1 VPKVYNLTEEDKK
14 IIMDFSAVKKRHTKA
29 DDYKSKMERLAKERE
44 RRVGPIPEEAAPL
57 A

>member
-1 VPKVYNLTEEDKK
+1 MPKVYNLTEEDKK